1 MFQSLGNQKTQRFV
15 KAGLLVL
22 KQTREDKL
30 TSDCNVIQDV
40 TRIKEVVQ
48 YLSSIQRKHTQI
60 LGKMILF
67 YKEILFT
74 CNSSVLTLKQGK
86 NTRVKNKKMCKQPLT
101 VLLLCS

>member
-1 MFQSLGNQKTQRFV
+1 MKI
-15 KAGLLVL
+15 
-22 KQTREDKL
+22 L

-86 NTRVKNKKMCKQPLT
+86 NTRVKNKKC
-101 VLLLCS
+101 VNSLLQFYCYAPEVAELLD